1 MGASASDVQDMIGS
15 YGNDQGDP
23 QVDEYGD
30 PVGALDQAAMSQSAA
45 EPPSSGALAAAQ
57 QILTNAPKKQQEME
71 KEAQGIR
78 QQEQLRADA
87 AREVLRAARE
97 RISNLQYNPQ
107 AAHYAAAAALAAPTR
122 TGTTSEG
129 LSNLFG
135 SLAQSAQQRE
145 AFNQQQRALGTQ
157 YDQALAGY
165 GTGEHAVDPEM
176 IKSQLQLLQLK
187 QRLAQQEES
196 RALQVAGRS
205 GAGSAGQPPIV
216 KLLAA
221 EGITDPK
228 DPRYIAAVKAAVAK
242 SLRVPVDPNAPVNL
256 TDDDKNVAN
265 KVGHYQLDP
274 TRALGRASGEKRQ
287 AILSYIW
294 SNVNPDYSDTKYNV
308 VRQTLTQFGSSKDT
322 DPGGRLVR
330 FNTAISHLATLRQLA
345 AALDNGNVTLANRIN
360 NEFGKAIG
368 RAAPTNLQGAVD
380 IVMPELQAAIVAGGG
395 GEAER
400 QGLKDLP
407 TIARSPKQFTG
418 LIDKTWIPLM
428 AGKLDALRQ
437 SFYGNT
443 ENDQALKGWFERKLS
458 PSTREVMRSHGY
470 EVYDPQE
477 ERVPQAAEVSGAPQS
492 AAPTS
497 KVPVEQRVRS
507 YLEQAQGAQ

>member
-15 YGNDQGDP
+15 YGDDQGDD

-30 PVGALDQAAMSQSAA
+30 PVGALDQAALSQSAA
-45 EPPSSGALAAAQ
+45 ALPSSGALAAAQ
-57 QILTNAPKKQQEME
+57 QILANAPKKQQGFER
-71 KEAQGIR
+71 EAQGIR
-78 QQEQLRADA
+78 QQEQMRADA

-107 AAHYAAAAALAAPTR
+107 AQHYAAAAALAAPTR

-157 YDQALAGY
+157 YDQALATY

-196 RALQVAGRS
+196 RALMVAGRA
-205 GAGSAGQPPIV
+205 GAGGAGQPSIV

-221 EGITDPK
+221 QGITDPN
-228 DPRYIAAVKAAVAK
+228 DPRYIAALKAATAK
-242 SLRVPVDPNAPVNL
+242 ALRAPVDPNAPVTL
-256 TDDDKNVAN
+256 TEDDKKVAE

-294 SNVNPDYSDTKYNV
+294 NNVNADYSDSKYGV
-308 VRQTLTQFGSSKDT
+308 VNQTLKQYGSSKDT
-322 DPGGRLVR
+322 DPGGRLIR
-330 FNTAISHLATLRQLA
+330 FNTAISHLDVLRNLA
-345 AALDNGNVTLANRIN
+345 NALHNGNVGLIN
-360 NEFGKAIG
+360 EAKQSFFKATGKD
-368 RAAPTNLQGAVD
+368 APTNLQGAVD
-380 IVMPELQAAIVAGGG
+380 IVMPELEAAIVAGGG
-395 GEAER
+395 GVAER

-407 TIARSPKQFTG
+407 SVARSPAQFAG
-418 LIDKTWIPLM
+418 LINKTWIPLM
-428 AGKLDALRQ
+428 AGKVDALRTG
-437 SFYGNT
+437 FYGNV
-443 ENDQALKGWFERKLS
+443 EDDKALKGWFERKLS
-458 PSTREVMRSHGY
+458 PNTREVLKAHGY
-470 EVYDPQE
+470 EVYEPGKSVSAGGAE
-477 ERVPQAAEVSGAPQS
+477 EPAGKSAAERVADAV
-492 AAPTS
+492 
-497 KVPVEQRVRS
+497 
-507 YLEQAQGAQ
+507 AQVQGQGGQ